1 MGRTAEQKLTERLK
15 NRDRTAMKELYSLYS
30 GYLYALCCR
39 YVTDRETAKDILQDG
54 FVKIF
59 SSVGKFQDRGE
70 GSLKAWMSRI
80 VINEALKHLRKA
92 ARNDMFVTS
101 ADLPDV
107 PEDEDDSGIDLKDIP
122 ASVIQDFIRRLPD
135 GYRTVFNLYVFEEMS
150 HKEIA
155 ETLGI
160 KVNSSASQ
168 YHRAKAILAR
178 WLNDYRKERHD

>member
-1 MGRTAEQKLTERLK
+1 
-15 NRDRTAMKELYSLYS
+15 MKELYSLYS

-39 YVTDRETAKDILQDG
+39 YVTDKETAKDILQDG

-70 GSLKAWMSRI
+70 GSLKAWMS
-80 VINEALKHLRKA
+80 
-92 ARNDMFVTS
+92 
-101 ADLPDV
+101 
-107 PEDEDDSGIDLKDIP
+107 IP

-135 GYRTVFNLYVFEEMS
+135 GYRTVFNLYVFEELS

-168 YHRAKAILAR
+168 YHRAKAMLAR

>member
-1 MGRTAEQKLTERLK
+1 MHRTAEQNLTERLK
-15 NRDRTAMKELYSLYS
+15 NRDQAAMKELYGLYS

-39 YVTDRETAKDILQDG
+39 YVADRESAKDILQDS
-54 FVKIF
+54 FVKIL

-80 VINEALKHLRKA
+80 VINEALKHLRRSV
-92 ARNDMFVTS
+92 RNDIFVTS
-101 ADLPDV
+101 ADLPDI
-107 PEDEDDSGIDLKDIP
+107 PEEEDGDIDVKDIP
-122 ASVIQDFIRRLPD
+122 ASVIQEMIRRLPD

-155 ETLGI
+155 DALGI

-168 YHRAKAILAR
+168 YHRAKAMLAK
-178 WLNDYRKERHD
+178 WLDDYRNLHND

>member
-1 MGRTAEQKLTERLK
+1 MNRTAEQDLEKRLK
-15 NRDRTAMKELYSLYS
+15 NRDQTAMKELYGLYS

-39 YVTDRETAKDILQDG
+39 YITDKDTAKDILQDS
-54 FVKIF
+54 FLKIF
-59 SSVGKFQDRGE
+59 SAINRFRYRGE

-168 YHRAKAILAR
+168 YHRAKAMLAR